1 MEVCTMKRLLH
12 YFVTVVEQGTYT
24 KAAEMLH
31 ISQPSLSA
39 AIKKLENHYDLKLI
53 DRTTREMKLT
63 QEGKVLYEEAKKLI
77 THFDH
82 VTEEMHRLK
91 VEGPLELQIGLIES
105 AKFWIPSIIAKFKK
119 EYPHIYIKLLEILSL
134 EDVEQSLF
142 NFDIHFVITSQLIDH
157 PNIETYPIYEE
168 NLVAL
173 IPLSHPLHKVEE
185 ISTADFENEPLIIC
199 KEGFQTR
206 EDTLIFFRKSGIKP
220 NIQFEIERFE
230 TACSLVENGLGIT
243 LVPENYV
250 TFDKKREFHIR
261 QIAHHPITRI
271 VYIAYVKNRYLPPL
285 VRDFI
290 RLVREVGE

>member
-1 MEVCTMKRLLH
+1 MKRLLH

-24 KAAEMLH
+24 KAAKVLH

-39 AIKKLENHYDLKLI
+39 AIKKLENHYELVLI
-53 DRTTREMKLT
+53 DRTTRGMKLT
-63 QEGKVLYEEAKKLI
+63 QEGKVLYEEAKKLM
-77 THFDH
+77 THFEH
-82 VTEEMHRLK
+82 VNEEMYRLK
-91 VEGPLELQIGLIES
+91 TEGPLELHIGLIES
-105 AKFWIPSIIAKFKK
+105 AKFWIPGIISKFKE
-119 EYPHIYIKLLEILSL
+119 EYPHIFIKLLEILSL

-157 PNIETYPIYEE
+157 PDIETFPIYEE
-168 NLVAL
+168 KLVVL
-173 IPLSHPLHKVEE
+173 IPPSHPLHKMRE
-185 ISTADFENEPLIIC
+185 ISATNLEDEALIIS

-206 EDTLIFFRKSGIKP
+206 EDTLNFFRKSGVKP

-230 TACSLVENGLGIT
+230 TACSLVENNLGIT

-250 TFDKKREFHIR
+250 TFDKKRDYYIR
-261 QIAHHPITRI
+261 QLANQPITRI

-290 RLVREVGE
+290 KLVRAVGE